1 MKNNHQLI
9 SNIISTNEF
18 FWRSMAIEV
27 YDKNSLF
34 AWATGIQYSH
44 LNGVTS
50 RKAEITKEAI
60 EEVIHFFKAKN
71 IPFLWN
77 LNPIHDP
84 ENTMEL
90 LLISGFKE
98 TGSYSVML
106 YDLTKELPELDLNKY
121 DIKEVVSEKGLLDW
135 KIPLDEGFKTDKN
148 EQSGYFDRVKNI
160 PYGKSQAF
168 HHYVAY
174 CDKKPV
180 SCATLSFSKYGARID
195 NVATCDAFLRQ
206 GFAKAVTVFAMIEAK
221 KFGCKMVCLESSDE
235 GLPLYLKIGFKEIYK
250 NREFARGEN

>member
-1 MKNNHQLI
+1 MKNNDQLI
-9 SNIISTNEF
+9 SNILSTNEF
-18 FWRSMAIEV
+18 FWQSMAKEI
-27 YDKNSLF
+27 YDKNGLF
-34 AWATGIQYSH
+34 AWATGLQYNH

-50 RKAEITKEAI
+50 RRATITAEAI
-60 EEVIHFFKAKN
+60 REVIHFFKAKN

-84 ENTMEL
+84 ENTVEL

-98 TGSYSVML
+98 TGSYSVMW
-106 YDLTKELPELDLNKY
+106 YDLTKALPELDLKQCY
-121 DIKEVVSEKGLLDW
+121 IKEVVDEEDLKTW

-148 EQSGYFDRVKNI
+148 EQSGYFDRIKNI
-160 PYGKSQAF
+160 PYSKTEAF

-174 CDKKPV
+174 YDEKPV

-195 NVATCDAFLRQ
+195 NIATCDNFLRK
-206 GFAKAVTVFAMIEAK
+206 GFAKAVTIFAMHEAK

-235 GLPLYLKIGFKEIYK
+235 GLPLYLKIDFKEIYK
-250 NREFARGEN
+250 NREFTI